1 MRGGYF
7 FFFFFGQ
14 INLICCPYC
23 PSLGNY
29 YALSDCLYLS
39 TCIYSNSFIEYLFLK
54 TYLKVLLSIFFFIV
68 SGLHDYVHV
77 TDVVCT
83 AEFTEMPASAVLLSS
98 VDLYD
103 AFLLNLF
110 WLLGL

>member
-7 FFFFFGQ
+7 FFLFFGQ
-14 INLICCPYC
+14 IHLICCPYC

-29 YALSDCLYLS
+29 FSISDCLYLS
-39 TCIYSNSFIEYLFLK
+39 TCVYIYSNTFLK
-54 TYLKVLLSIFFFIV
+54 TYLKVLLLIFFFII
-68 SGLHDYVHV
+68 SGLHDYVHMA
-77 TDVVCT
+77 DAVCT

-103 AFLLNLF
+103 VFLLNLF